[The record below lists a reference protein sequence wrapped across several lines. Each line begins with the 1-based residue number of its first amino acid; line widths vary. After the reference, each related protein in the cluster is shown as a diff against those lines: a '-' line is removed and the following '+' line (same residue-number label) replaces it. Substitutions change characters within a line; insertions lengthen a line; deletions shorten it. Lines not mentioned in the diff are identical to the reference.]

1 MLTNS
6 SNDLTISCHFESFWP
21 AVRPVKYYKGNPEAL
36 LVERQSKLKAAAV
49 KRRSSFLPKCEGLT
63 VDRRQHMVYS

>member
-6 SNDLTISCHFESFWP
+6 SNDLTISCHFESFWS
-21 AVRPVKYYKGNPEAL
+21 AVRPVKYYKGNAEAL

-49 KRRSSFLPKCEGLT
+49 K
-63 VDRRQHMVYS
+63 